1 MFVAV
6 ADTGTGNRV
15 MTSPNGTTWMSR
27 TSAADNAW
35 NSVCWAPE
43 LSLFVAVAFTG
54 TGNRVMTSPDG
65 ITWTSRTSAADNG
78 WLSVCWAPEL
88 SVFVAVADTGAGN
101 RVMTSAI
108 GMPNSKSVVKAL
120 PSQMTVLANGNVGIG
135 ITNPL
140 ANTHIVHTGTGDIFR
155 ADDDIGGTTPFI
167 INESGYVGIGTAI
180 SQGHLTINTENSSV
194 YGIVID
200 RTSTLSSLRQNGIY
214 IKTGTPNG
222 SGTVDGIIRFDN
234 SDGTKVI
241 LDNRGFLSLSTSIPL
256 YNLQIDG
263 VASINYLK
271 NIYNKLLVLWDGTSA
286 DSVATATNFY
296 GFGINDSTLRFQV
309 DATTSFH
316 RFYGA
321 ATQFGYVN
329 NATGF
334 VNTFTG
340 QHRSFPEPSIASST
354 ANPAHFI
361 GLIACASGRHVSVN
375 EKIPVS
381 GKAAITISEAVPTVR
396 LSAVECDPSVFGVIS
411 DVEDPSD
418 RKDHYGSFVATHE
431 AIPGD
436 TRLFI
441 NSLGEGAL
449 WVSDAGGPVT
459 NGDFITTS
467 VVPGYG
473 SKQSDS
479 VLRNY
484 TVAKITMDCDFSG
497 ATVPQRRIKKK
508 TITLAVEEIVKAERS
523 IEEVKDIV
531 EYDIVAQR
539 YVRKKVTETRTVTDT
554 LYDEFDLYD
563 ETGAVVGKHKVERR
577 ATVTKTMEENDLDA
591 YGNIQWEDA
600 TDAEGTPITEV
611 PYELRYLTQN
621 GDELSQADYNVRK
634 EAGESV
640 YRAAFLA
647 CTYHCG

>member
-1 MFVAV
+1 
-6 ADTGTGNRV
+6 
-15 MTSPNGTTWMSR
+15 MS
-27 TSAADNAW
+27 SLY
-35 NSVCWAPE
+35 VG
-43 LSLFVAVAFTG
+43 LS
-54 TGNRVMTSPDG
+54 S
-65 ITWTSRTSAADNG
+65 
-78 WLSVCWAPEL
+78 
-88 SVFVAVADTGAGN
+88 
-101 RVMTSAI
+101 
-108 GMPNSKSVVKAL
+108 
-120 PSQMTVLANGNVGIG
+120 GNVGIG
-135 ITNPL
+135 TSSSPS
-140 ANTHIVHTGTGDIFR
+140 AKTHILHTGTGDIFR
-155 ADDDIGGTTPFI
+155 ADDESSGTTPFI
-167 INESGYVGIGTAI
+167 INQSGYVGIGTAI

-200 RTSTLSSLRQNGIY
+200 RTSTLSSFRQNGIY

-222 SGTVDGIIRFDN
+222 SGTVDGVIRFDN
-234 SDGTKVI
+234 SEGTKVI
-241 LDNRGFLSLSTSIPL
+241 LDNKGFLSLSTSVPL
-256 YNLQIDG
+256 YNLQVDG

-271 NIYNKLLVLWDGTSA
+271 DAYNKLFVLFDGNSA
-286 DSVATATNFY
+286 DSVVTATNFY
-296 GFGINDSTLRFQV
+296 GLGVNGGVQRYQV
-309 DATTSFH
+309 PTTSSFH

-321 ATQFGYVN
+321 ATQFGYIDN
-329 NATGF
+329 GTGF

-340 QHRSFPEPSIASST
+340 QHRSFPEPSLASLT
-354 ANPAHFI
+354 ATPARLV

-381 GKAAITISEAVPTVR
+381 GKVAITISEAVPTVR
-396 LSAVECDPSVFGVIS
+396 LSALECESSVFGVIS

-441 NSLGEGAL
+441 NSLGEGAV
-449 WVSDAGGPVT
+449 WVSDANGPII
-459 NGDFITTS
+459 NGSFITTS

-479 VLRNY
+479 VMRNH
-484 TVAKITMDCDFSG
+484 TVAKITMSCDFSG
-497 ATVPQRRIKKK
+497 MPIPQRRIKKK
-508 TITLAVEEIVKAERS
+508 TVTRIVEEIVTAERS
-523 IEEVKDIV
+523 IEEVKEIV
-531 EYDIVAQR
+531 EYDDVFQR

-563 ETGAVVGKHKVERR
+563 DTGAVVGTHKVERR
-577 ATVTKTMEENDLDA
+577 ATVTKTLEENDLDA

-600 TDAEGTPITEV
+600 TDAEGAPITEV